1 MAPPELPVSPYSDI
15 DSLLS
20 RKFGREVVNY
30 FSGSPLNRVSFLR
43 GDHKFLSEAFSHE
56 STKFLL
62 LKDLGPLTV
71 NPSKLA
77 YVSTKDITTLFPTNP
92 YSTTEEEQLKSFNPS
107 QQTPSL
113 VFLGLDERT
122 PTIKLHD
129 RHPGHSIFA
138 IDITPRPPYEEA
150 ASAIATQF
158 TSQGQAFIPNRMH
171 LTLDAADAAIY
182 AQARHVL
189 DWHSRNPFCATCGAR
204 TLAVHAGWK
213 RACPPRHI
221 GPDGST
227 VVERA
232 ACGTRVG
239 VSNLSFPRTDAVI
252 ICAVVSVDGARVLLG
267 RQARWPKNMYS
278 TLAGFLEPGE
288 GVEEAVRREVWE
300 ESGVRVGRVV
310 VHSTQ
315 PWPYPANIMIGAVGQ
330 AASKEGEEVDLGNDP
345 ELEDAKWWSVEDIRE
360 ALRVGTRGLGPSDS
374 TGAQYKGGLALP
386 PRTAIANQLMEAVVN
401 GGFLSGVTRI

>member
-1 MAPPELPVSPYSDI
+1 MAPPELPVSSYADI
-15 DSLLS
+15 DSMLS

-43 GDHKFLSEAFSHE
+43 PNYKFLFEAFNHE
-56 STKFLL
+56 TTKFLL
-62 LKDLGPLTV
+62 FKDLGPLTED
-71 NPSKLA
+71 PSKLA
-77 YVSTKDITTLFPTNP
+77 YVSTKDITSLFPANP
-92 YSTTEEEQLKSFNPS
+92 FSTTEEEQLKSFTPS
-107 QQTPSL
+107 HQTPSL
-113 VFLGLDERT
+113 VFLGLDERS
-122 PTIKLHD
+122 PTVHLHD
-129 RHPGHSIFA
+129 RNSGHAIFA
-138 IDITPRPPYEEA
+138 IDITPRASYEEA
-150 ASAIATQF
+150 ASALATRF
-158 TSQGQAFIPNRMH
+158 TDSGHAFIPNRMH
-171 LTLDAADAAIY
+171 LALSAPDAAIY

-189 DWHSRNPFCATCGAR
+189 DWHARNPFCATCGSR

-213 RACPPRHI
+213 RACPPQHLAA
-221 GPDGST
+221 DGS
-227 VVERA
+227 VVERP
-232 ACGTRVG
+232 ACGTRAG

-252 ICAVVSVDGARVLLG
+252 ICAVVSMDGARVLLG
-267 RQARWPKNMYS
+267 RQPRWPKNMYS

-300 ESGVRVGRVV
+300 ESGVKVGRVV

-374 TGAQYKGGLALP
+374 TGAEYKGGLVLP
-386 PRTAIANQLMEAVVN
+386 PRTAIANQLMEAVVS
-401 GGFLSGVTRI
+401 GGFLSGITRI